1 MEITDVKVIP
11 VDDEKLKAFVSIVFD
26 HCFVVTDIK
35 VINGPKGLFVSMPSK
50 KRKDGTFKDIAH
62 PLNNQMRQYLEDK
75 VLGVYKQQVSSAGA
89 VGAPGPSTGA
99 GRRGRRQGGLRGV
112 APPRVGAWPSGKARG
127 FGPRIEGSNPSAPA
141 NPRQRERPAMRRE
154 LKIFTGSAHPALGES
169 IARHLGVPIG
179 RAHLARFSD
188 GEVWFQSHDNVRGAD
203 VFVVQPTCAP
213 VNENLMELLLMLDA
227 FKRSSASRLTAVL
240 PYYGYGRQDRKDKPR
255 VPITAKLVADL
266 LSTAGTDRVLTVDL
280 HAAQI
285 QGFFDI
291 PVDHLFAAAVII
303 EHVQKMGL
311 EDIVVVSPDA
321 GGVERAR
328 AYAKRLD
335 ARLAIVDKRR
345 DQPNVAEVHHV
356 IGDVEGRTALIV
368 DDIVDTAGTLTK
380 VAEAIKTAGA
390 REVFASCSHPVLSGH
405 AIERIEKSPLS
416 KLIVTDS
423 LPLAKEK
430 LAGGK
435 IEVLSI
441 AELLGRAIKNIHEE
455 TSVTSLFV

>member
-1 MEITDVKVIP
+1 
-11 VDDEKLKAFVSIVFD
+11 
-26 HCFVVTDIK
+26 
-35 VINGPKGLFVSMPSK
+35 
-50 KRKDGTFKDIAH
+50 
-62 PLNNQMRQYLEDK
+62 
-75 VLGVYKQQVSSAGA
+75 
-89 VGAPGPSTGA
+89 
-99 GRRGRRQGGLRGV
+99 
-112 APPRVGAWPSGKARG
+112 
-127 FGPRIEGSNPSAPA
+127 
-141 NPRQRERPAMRRE
+141 MRRE
-154 LKIFTGSAHPALGES
+154 LRVFTGTAHPALGES
-169 IARHLGVPIG
+169 IARHLGAPLG

-188 GEVWFQSHDNVRGAD
+188 GEVWFQIHDNVRGAD

-255 VPITAKLVADL
+255 VPISAKLVADL

-285 QGFFDI
+285 QGFFDV
-291 PVDHLFAAAVII
+291 PVDHLFAAPVII
-303 EHVQKMGL
+303 DHVQRMAL
-311 EDIVVVSPDA
+311 EDLVVVSPDA

-335 ARLAIVDKRR
+335 ASLAIVDKRR

-380 VAEAIKTAGA
+380 VAEALKVAGA
-390 REVFASCSHPVLSGH
+390 RAVLASCSHPVLSGH
-405 AIERIEKSPLS
+405 AIERIERSPLS

-423 LPLAKEK
+423 LPIAPEK
-430 LAGGK
+430 LASGK
-435 IEVLSI
+435 IEVLTI
-441 AELLGRAIKNIHEE
+441 AELLARAIRNIHDE